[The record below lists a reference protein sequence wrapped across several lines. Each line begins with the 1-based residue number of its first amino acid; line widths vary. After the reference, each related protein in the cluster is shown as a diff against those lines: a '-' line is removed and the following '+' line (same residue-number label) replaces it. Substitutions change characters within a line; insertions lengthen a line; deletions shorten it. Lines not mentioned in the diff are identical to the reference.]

1 MLFMVVPVVWKYKT
15 MSMNDAPRSERLHI
29 ALFGRRNAGKSSLIN
44 ALTGQQTALVSDVPG
59 TTTDPVMKS
68 MEILPLGPCVLID
81 TAGFDDSGKVG
92 DLRTE
97 RTREVIKQTD
107 IAIIV
112 TDDISLD
119 DEAAW
124 AGLLKQ
130 ANVPFVA
137 VLNKVDLMPE
147 VSSTLLADTAKRLGC
162 DVVPVS
168 ALHGTGLDLLRK
180 TLAGLMPENEKQSL
194 TGNLAKPGDT
204 VLLVMPQDPQAPKG
218 RLILPQVQT
227 LRDLMD
233 KGCIAMCCTTEGIDQ
248 AFASLRDPP
257 HLIITDSQVF
267 DIVEQKIPKSHAYAN
282 ETDETDET
290 DTPRKGAKPLRKK
303 DASRL
308 SALAWGHADEMHEP
322 LLTSFSVLMA
332 AHKGDIN
339 YFVESAPAIDR
350 LTEQSRVLIAEACT
364 HAPLAEDIGREK
376 IPRLLRKR
384 VGQGLT
390 VNIVA
395 GKDFPDDVRGY
406 DLVIHCGGCMF
417 NRKFMLSRVEQ
428 CRAQGVPMTNY
439 GITIAH
445 VKGILDKVSLP
456 H

>member
-1 MLFMVVPVVWKYKT
+1 M
-15 MSMNDAPRSERLHI
+15 HI

-44 ALTGQQTALVSDVPG
+44 ALTGQQIAIVSDVAG
-59 TTTDPVMKS
+59 TTTDPVSKS

-81 TAGFDDSGKVG
+81 TAGFDDSGAVG

-107 IAIIV
+107 IAILV
-112 TDDISLD
+112 TDGTTLD
-119 DEAAW
+119 DEVAW
-124 AGLLKQ
+124 ATLLKQ
-130 ANVPFVA
+130 ANVPYVA
-137 VLNKVDLMPE
+137 ALNKVDLMPE
-147 VSSTLLADTAKRLGC
+147 VPSTLLTDMAKRLGC
-162 DVVPVS
+162 DVIPVS
-168 ALHGTGLDLLRK
+168 AMNGTGLDVLRN
-180 TLAGLMPENEKQSL
+180 TLAGLMTESGKQSL
-194 TGNLAKPGDT
+194 TGNLAQAGDT

-233 KGCIAMCCTTEGIDQ
+233 KGCIAICCTTEDIDR
-248 AFASLRDPP
+248 ALSSLHEPP

-267 DIVEQKIPKSHAYAN
+267 DIVEKK
-282 ETDETDET
+282 
-290 DTPRKGAKPLRKK
+290 KPE
-303 DASRL
+303 
-308 SALAWGHADEMHEP
+308 GT

-332 AHKGDIN
+332 ANKGDTRF
-339 YFVESAPAIDR
+339 FVRSAMAIDR

-376 IPRLLRKR
+376 IPRMLRQR

-390 VNIVA
+390 VDIVA
-395 GKDFPDDVRGY
+395 GKDFPPDVTSY

-428 CRAQGVPMTNY
+428 CRRQGTPMTNY

-445 VKGILDKVSLP
+445 IKGILGKVSLP
-456 H
+456 

>member
-1 MLFMVVPVVWKYKT
+1 MVEKENSLNGT
-15 MSMNDAPRSERLHI
+15 PRSERLHI
-29 ALFGRRNAGKSSLIN
+29 ALFGRRNVGKSSLIN

-59 TTTDPVMKS
+59 TTTDPVSKS

-112 TDDISLD
+112 TDGTSLD
-119 DEAAW
+119 DESAW

-130 ANVPFVA
+130 ANVPYVT
-137 VLNKVDLMPE
+137 VLNKVDLLNE
-147 VSSTLLADTAKRLGC
+147 VPSTLLADIAKRLNC
-162 DVVPVS
+162 DVITVS
-168 ALHGTGLDLLRK
+168 ALQGTGLGLLRK

-194 TGNLAKPGDT
+194 TGHLAKAGDT

-233 KGCIAMCCTTEGIDQ
+233 KGCIAICCTTQDMDQ
-248 AFASLRDPP
+248 ALASLREPP

-267 DIVEQKIPKSHAYAN
+267 DIVEQKKPQ
-282 ETDETDET
+282 
-290 DTPRKGAKPLRKK
+290 DT
-303 DASRL
+303 
-308 SALAWGHADEMHEP
+308 

-332 AHKGDIN
+332 AHKGDIQ
-339 YFVESAPAIDR
+339 YFVESAPAINR

-384 VGQGLT
+384 VGEKLT
-390 VNIVA
+390 VDIVA
-395 GKDFPDDVRGY
+395 GKDFPDDVKDY

-417 NRKFMLSRVEQ
+417 NRRFMLQRVEQ

-445 VKGILDKVSLP
+445 IKGILGKVSLP
-456 H
+456 

>member
-1 MLFMVVPVVWKYKT
+1 MVEQAF
-15 MSMNDAPRSERLHI
+15 SRAPRGERLHI
-29 ALFGRRNAGKSSLIN
+29 ALFGKRNAGKSSLIN
-44 ALTGQQTALVSDVPG
+44 ALTGQQIALVSDVPG

-81 TAGFDDSGKVG
+81 TAGFDDSGKIG

-112 TDDISLD
+112 TEGIDLD
-119 DEAAW
+119 EEIAW

-130 ANVPFVA
+130 ANIPYAA
-137 VLNKVDLMPE
+137 VLNKVDLMQE
-147 VSSTLLADTAKRLGC
+147 VPSTLLTDMAKRLGC
-162 DVVPVS
+162 DVIPVS
-168 ALHGTGLDLLRK
+168 AMNGTGLDILKK
-180 TLAGLMPENEKQSL
+180 TLAGLMPESGNQSL
-194 TGNLAKPGDT
+194 TGHLAQAGDT

-233 KGCIAMCCTTEGIDQ
+233 KRCIAICCTTEDIDQ
-248 AFASLRDPP
+248 TLATLREPP
-257 HLIITDSQVF
+257 QLIITDSQVF
-267 DIVEQKIPKSHAYAN
+267 DIVEQK
-282 ETDETDET
+282 
-290 DTPRKGAKPLRKK
+290 KPAESK
-303 DASRL
+303 
-308 SALAWGHADEMHEP
+308 
-322 LLTSFSVLMA
+322 LTSFSVLMA
-332 AHKGDIN
+332 AHKGDIQ
-339 YFVESAPAIDR
+339 YFVESATAINR

-376 IPRLLRKR
+376 IPRMLRQR

-390 VNIVA
+390 VDIVA
-395 GKDFPDDVRGY
+395 GKDFPNDLTSY

-417 NRKFMLSRVEQ
+417 NRKFMLSRVDQ

-445 VKGILDKVSLP
+445 VKGILGKVSLP
-456 H
+456 

>member
-1 MLFMVVPVVWKYKT
+1 MVNQSLNSTPQ
-15 MSMNDAPRSERLHI
+15 SERLHI

-44 ALTGQQTALVSDVPG
+44 ALTGQQIALVSDMPG

-81 TAGFDDSGKVG
+81 TAGFDDTGKVG
-92 DLRTE
+92 DLRVE

-112 TDDISLD
+112 TDASSLD
-119 DEAAW
+119 DEMRW

-130 ANVPFVA
+130 ANVPYVT
-137 VLNKVDLMPE
+137 VLNKVDLMKE
-147 VSSTLLADTAKRLGC
+147 VPSTLLADMAKRLGC
-162 DVVPVS
+162 DVIPIS
-168 ALHGTGLDLLRK
+168 AQNGTGLEVLRQ
-180 TLAGLMPENEKQSL
+180 TLAGLMPESDKQSL
-194 TGNLAKPGDT
+194 TGSLAQKGDT

-233 KGCIAMCCTTEGIDQ
+233 KGCIAVCCTTEDIDS
-248 AFASLRDPP
+248 SLAALREPP
-257 HLIITDSQVF
+257 RLIITDSQVF
-267 DIVEQKIPKSHAYAN
+267 DIVEKK
-282 ETDETDET
+282 
-290 DTPRKGAKPLRKK
+290 KP
-303 DASRL
+303 AGS
-308 SALAWGHADEMHEP
+308 

-332 AHKGDIN
+332 AHKGDIRF
-339 YFVESAPAIDR
+339 FVRSAMAIDR
-350 LTEQSRVLIAEACT
+350 MTEQSRVLIAEACT

-376 IPRLLRKR
+376 IPRMLRQR
-384 VGQGLT
+384 IGQGLT
-390 VNIVA
+390 VDIVA
-395 GKDFPDDVRGY
+395 GKDFPEDVTSY

-428 CRAQGVPMTNY
+428 CRRQGTPMTNY

-445 VKGILDKVSLP
+445 IKGILDKVSLP
-456 H
+456 

>member
-1 MLFMVVPVVWKYKT
+1 M
-15 MSMNDAPRSERLHI
+15 HI

-44 ALTGQQTALVSDVPG
+44 ALTGQQIAIVSDVAG
-59 TTTDPVMKS
+59 TTTDPVSKS

-81 TAGFDDSGKVG
+81 TAGFDDSGAVG

-107 IAIIV
+107 IAILV
-112 TDDISLD
+112 TDGTTLD
-119 DEAAW
+119 DEVAW
-124 AGLLKQ
+124 ATLLKQ
-130 ANVPFVA
+130 ANVPYVA
-137 VLNKVDLMPE
+137 ALNKVDLMPE
-147 VSSTLLADTAKRLGC
+147 VPSALLTDMAKRLGC
-162 DVVPVS
+162 DVIPIS
-168 ALHGTGLDLLRK
+168 AMNGTGLDVLRN
-180 TLAGLMPENEKQSL
+180 TLAGLMPESGKQSL
-194 TGNLAKPGDT
+194 TGNLAQAGDT

-233 KGCIAMCCTTEGIDQ
+233 KGCIAICCTTEDIDR
-248 AFASLRDPP
+248 ALSSLNEPP

-267 DIVEQKIPKSHAYAN
+267 DIVEKK
-282 ETDETDET
+282 
-290 DTPRKGAKPLRKK
+290 KPE
-303 DASRL
+303 
-308 SALAWGHADEMHEP
+308 GT

-332 AHKGDIN
+332 AHKGDTRF
-339 YFVESAPAIDR
+339 FVRSAMAIDR

-376 IPRLLRKR
+376 IPRMLRQR

-390 VNIVA
+390 VDIVA
-395 GKDFPDDVRGY
+395 GKDFPPDVTSY

-428 CRAQGVPMTNY
+428 CRRQGTPMTNY

-445 VKGILDKVSLP
+445 IKGILGKVSLP
-456 H
+456 

>member
-1 MLFMVVPVVWKYKT
+1 M
-15 MSMNDAPRSERLHI
+15 HI

-92 DLRTE
+92 DLRAE

-112 TDDISLD
+112 TDGTSLD
-119 DEAAW
+119 DEATW
-124 AGLLKQ
+124 ATLLKQ
-130 ANVPFVA
+130 ANVPYVA
-137 VLNKVDLMPE
+137 VLNKVDLMTEIP
-147 VSSTLLADTAKRLGC
+147 TPLLADMAKRLGC
-162 DVVPVS
+162 DAIPVS
-168 ALHGTGLDLLRK
+168 ALNGTGLDLLRN
-180 TLAGLMPENEKQSL
+180 TLAGLMPEDKKQSL
-194 TGNLAKPGDT
+194 TGSLAQAGDT

-233 KGCIAMCCTTEGIDQ
+233 KRCIAICCTTEDIDSTL
-248 AFASLRDPP
+248 ASLREPP

-267 DIVEQKIPKSHAYAN
+267 DIVEQK
-282 ETDETDET
+282 
-290 DTPRKGAKPLRKK
+290 KP
-303 DASRL
+303 AES
-308 SALAWGHADEMHEP
+308 

-332 AHKGDIN
+332 AHKGDIR
-339 YFVESAPAIDR
+339 FFIRSAMAIDR
-350 LTEQSRVLIAEACT
+350 LTEQSRVLIAEAST
-364 HAPLAEDIGREK
+364 QAPLAEDIGREK
-376 IPRLLRKR
+376 IPRMLRQR

-390 VNIVA
+390 VDIVA
-395 GKDFPDDVRGY
+395 GKDFPKDLTSY
-406 DLVIHCGGCMF
+406 DLVIHCGACMF
-417 NRKFMLSRVEQ
+417 NRKFMLSRIEQ
-428 CRAQGVPMTNY
+428 CRRQGTPMTNY

-445 VKGILDKVSLP
+445 LKGILPKVSLP
-456 H
+456 

>member
-1 MLFMVVPVVWKYKT
+1 MADKGL
-15 MSMNDAPRSERLHI
+15 NDTPRSERLHI
-29 ALFGRRNAGKSSLIN
+29 ALFGRRNVGKSSLIN

-59 TTTDPVMKS
+59 TTTDPVSKS

-97 RTREVIKQTD
+97 RTHEVIKQTD
-107 IAIIV
+107 IAILV
-112 TDDISLD
+112 TDGTKLD

-124 AGLLKQ
+124 AKLLKQ

-137 VLNKVDLMPE
+137 VLNKVDILPE
-147 VSSTLLADTAKRLGC
+147 APTTLLAHIAKQLGC
-162 DVVPVS
+162 DAIPVS
-168 ALHGTGLDLLRK
+168 AIKAEGLDLLRQ
-180 TLAGLMPENEKQSL
+180 TLVGLMPEGSKQSL
-194 TGNLAKPGDT
+194 TGQLAQRGDM

-227 LRDLMD
+227 LRDLLD
-233 KGCIAMCCTTEGIDQ
+233 KGCTAICCTTEDIDRTLE
-248 AFASLRDPP
+248 SLKEPP
-257 HLIITDSQVF
+257 SLIVTDSQVF
-267 DIVEQKIPKSHAYAN
+267 DIVEKK
-282 ETDETDET
+282 
-290 DTPRKGAKPLRKK
+290 KPE
-303 DASRL
+303 
-308 SALAWGHADEMHEP
+308 GC

-339 YFVESAPAIDR
+339 YFVESASAIDR

-376 IPRLLRKR
+376 IPRLLRQR

-390 VNIVA
+390 VDIVA
-395 GKDFPDDVRGY
+395 GKDFPADVTGY

-417 NRKFMLSRVEQ
+417 NRRFMLQRVEQ
-428 CRAQGVPMTNY
+428 CRTQGVPMTNY

-445 VKGILDKVSLP
+445 IKGILNKVSLP
-456 H
+456 

>member
-1 MLFMVVPVVWKYKT
+1 M
-15 MSMNDAPRSERLHI
+15 HI

-44 ALTGQQTALVSDVPG
+44 ALTGQQIAIVSDVAG
-59 TTTDPVMKS
+59 TTTDPVSKS

-81 TAGFDDSGKVG
+81 TAGFDDTGAVG

-107 IAIIV
+107 IAILV
-112 TDDISLD
+112 TDGTTLD
-119 DEAAW
+119 EEVAW
-124 AGLLKQ
+124 ASLLKQ
-130 ANVPFVA
+130 ANVPYVA
-137 VLNKVDLMPE
+137 TLNKVDLMPE
-147 VSSTLLADTAKRLGC
+147 VPSALLTVMAKRLGC
-162 DVVPVS
+162 DVIPVS
-168 ALHGTGLDLLRK
+168 AMNGTGLDVLRN
-180 TLAGLMPENEKQSL
+180 TLAGLMPESGKQSL
-194 TGNLAKPGDT
+194 TGNLAQAGDT

-233 KGCIAMCCTTEGIDQ
+233 KGCIAICCTTEDIDR
-248 AFASLRDPP
+248 ALSSLHEPP

-267 DIVEQKIPKSHAYAN
+267 DIVEKK
-282 ETDETDET
+282 
-290 DTPRKGAKPLRKK
+290 KPE
-303 DASRL
+303 
-308 SALAWGHADEMHEP
+308 GT

-332 AHKGDIN
+332 AHKGDTRF
-339 YFVESAPAIDR
+339 FVRSAMAIDR

-376 IPRLLRKR
+376 IPRMLRQR

-390 VNIVA
+390 VDIVA
-395 GKDFPDDVRGY
+395 GKDFPPDVTSY

-428 CRAQGVPMTNY
+428 CRRQGTPMTNY

-445 VKGILDKVSLP
+445 IKGILGKVSLP
-456 H
+456 

>member
-1 MLFMVVPVVWKYKT
+1 MADNSLN
-15 MSMNDAPRSERLHI
+15 SAPRSERVHI

-112 TDDISLD
+112 TDGSSLD

-124 AGLLKQ
+124 AALLKQ
-130 ANVPFVA
+130 ANVPYVA
-137 VLNKVDLMPE
+137 LLNKVDLLPE
-147 VSSTLLADTAKRLGC
+147 VPSALLTDMAKRLGC
-162 DVVPVS
+162 DVIPVS
-168 ALHGTGLDLLRK
+168 ALNGTGLDLLRK

-194 TGNLAKPGDT
+194 TGRLAQAGDT

-233 KGCIAMCCTTEGIDQ
+233 KGCIAICCTTQGMDQ
-248 AFASLRDPP
+248 ALASLREPP

-267 DIVEQKIPKSHAYAN
+267 DIVEQKMPK
-282 ETDETDET
+282 
-290 DTPRKGAKPLRKK
+290 K
-303 DASRL
+303 
-308 SALAWGHADEMHEP
+308 HADKTNKTNKTENT

-332 AHKGDIN
+332 AHKGDIQ
-339 YFVESAPAIDR
+339 YFVESAPAINR
-350 LTEQSRVLIAEACT
+350 LTERSRVLIAEACT

-390 VNIVA
+390 VDIVA
-395 GKDFPDDVRGY
+395 GKDFPSDLTGY

-417 NRKFMLSRVEQ
+417 NRRFMLQRVEQ
-428 CRAQGVPMTNY
+428 ARSQGVPMTNY

-445 VKGILDKVSLP
+445 IKGILDKVSLP
-456 H
+456 

>member
-1 MLFMVVPVVWKYKT
+1 
-15 MSMNDAPRSERLHI
+15 MNSTPQSERLHI

-44 ALTGQQTALVSDVPG
+44 ALTGQQIALVSDVPG
-59 TTTDPVMKS
+59 TTTDPVIKS

-92 DLRTE
+92 NLRSE
-97 RTREVIKQTD
+97 RTRAVIKQTD
-107 IAIIV
+107 IGILV
-112 TDDISLD
+112 TDGTSLD

-137 VLNKVDLMPE
+137 VLNKVDLMDVVP
-147 VSSTLLADTAKRLGC
+147 VTLLADIAKRLGC

-168 ALHGTGLDLLRK
+168 AMKGTGLDLLKR
-180 TLAGLMPENEKQSL
+180 TLAGLMPENGKQSL
-194 TGNLAKPGDT
+194 TGQLAQAGDT

-233 KGCIAMCCTTEGIDQ
+233 KRCVAICCTTDDIDRTL
-248 AFASLRDPP
+248 AAMKHPP
-257 HLIITDSQVF
+257 RLIITDSQVF
-267 DIVEQKIPKSHAYAN
+267 DIVEQK
-282 ETDETDET
+282 
-290 DTPRKGAKPLRKK
+290 KPV
-303 DASRL
+303 DS
-308 SALAWGHADEMHEP
+308 

-332 AHKGDIN
+332 AHKGDID
-339 YFVESAPAIDR
+339 YFIESAAAIDQ

-376 IPRLLRKR
+376 IPRLLQGR
-384 VGQGLT
+384 VGKGLKID
-390 VNIVA
+390 IVA
-395 GKDFPDDVRGY
+395 GKDFPEDLTGY

-417 NRKFMLSRVEQ
+417 NRKFMLQRVLQ

-445 VKGILDKVSLP
+445 IKGIINKVSLP
-456 H
+456 

>member
-1 MLFMVVPVVWKYKT
+1 M
-15 MSMNDAPRSERLHI
+15 
-29 ALFGRRNAGKSSLIN
+29 GKSSLIN
-44 ALTGQQTALVSDVPG
+44 ALTGQHISLVSDMPG
-59 TTTDPVMKS
+59 TTTDPVSKS

-92 DLRTE
+92 DLRTQ

-112 TDDISLD
+112 TDGSSFD
-119 DEAAW
+119 DESEW

-130 ANVPFVA
+130 ANVPYLT
-137 VLNKVDLMPE
+137 VLNKVDLLNE
-147 VSSTLLADTAKRLGC
+147 VPSTLLADIAKRLNC
-162 DVVPVS
+162 DVIAVS
-168 ALHGTGLDLLRK
+168 AIQGTGLDLLRK
-180 TLAGLMPENEKQSL
+180 TLAGLMPENGKQSL
-194 TGNLAKPGDT
+194 TGRLANVGDT

-233 KGCIAMCCTTEGIDQ
+233 KRCIAICCTTHDIDQ
-248 AFASLRDPP
+248 ALASLREPP

-267 DIVEQKIPKSHAYAN
+267 DIVEQK
-282 ETDETDET
+282 
-290 DTPRKGAKPLRKK
+290 KPQ
-303 DASRL
+303 
-308 SALAWGHADEMHEP
+308 GT

-332 AHKGDIN
+332 AHKGDIQ
-339 YFVESAPAIDR
+339 YFVESAPAIDI
-350 LTEQSRVLIAEACT
+350 LNEQSRVLIAEACT

-384 VGQGLT
+384 VGEKLM
-390 VNIVA
+390 VDIVA

-417 NRKFMLSRVEQ
+417 NRRFMLQRVEQ

-445 VKGILDKVSLP
+445 IKGILSKVSLP
-456 H
+456 

>member
-1 MLFMVVPVVWKYKT
+1 MVDNTFNRVPQ
-15 MSMNDAPRSERLHI
+15 SERLHI

-44 ALTGQQTALVSDVPG
+44 ALTGQQIALVSDVPG
-59 TTTDPVMKS
+59 TTTDPVIKS

-107 IAIIV
+107 IAILV
-112 TDDISLD
+112 TDGSSLD

-124 AGLLKQ
+124 AAQLKQ

-137 VLNKVDLMPE
+137 VLNKVDLLEE
-147 VSSTLLADTAKRLGC
+147 VPATLLTGIAKRLGC
-162 DVVPVS
+162 DVIPVS
-168 ALHGTGLDLLRK
+168 AVNGTGLEVLRN
-180 TLAGLMPENEKQSL
+180 TLAGLMPESGKQSL
-194 TGNLAKPGDT
+194 TGDLAHPGDT

-233 KGCIAMCCTTEGIDQ
+233 KRCIAICCTTEDIDSTL
-248 AFASLRDPP
+248 ASLREPP
-257 HLIITDSQVF
+257 RLIITDSKVF
-267 DIVEQKIPKSHAYAN
+267 DIVEKK
-282 ETDETDET
+282 
-290 DTPRKGAKPLRKK
+290 KPEG
-303 DASRL
+303 S
-308 SALAWGHADEMHEP
+308 

-332 AHKGDIN
+332 AHKGDIRF
-339 YFVESAPAIDR
+339 FVRSAMAIDR
-350 LTEQSRVLIAEACT
+350 MTEQSRVLIAEACT

-376 IPRLLRKR
+376 IPRMLRQR

-390 VNIVA
+390 VDIVA
-395 GKDFPDDVRGY
+395 GKDFPEDVTSY

-417 NRKFMLSRVEQ
+417 NRKFMLSRVDQ
-428 CRAQGVPMTNY
+428 CRRQGTPMTNY

-445 VKGILDKVSLP
+445 LKGILGKVSLP
-456 H
+456 

>member
-1 MLFMVVPVVWKYKT
+1 MVD
-15 MSMNDAPRSERLHI
+15 NFNRAPRSERLHI

-107 IAIIV
+107 IAILV
-112 TDDISLD
+112 TDGSSLD
-119 DEAAW
+119 DEATW
-124 AGLLKQ
+124 AALLKQ
-130 ANVPFVA
+130 ANVPFVT
-137 VLNKVDLMPE
+137 VLNKVDLLEE
-147 VSSTLLADTAKRLGC
+147 VPSTLLEDMAKRLGC

-168 ALHGTGLDLLRK
+168 AINGTGLDTLRD
-180 TLAGLMPENEKQSL
+180 TLAGLMPESEKKSL
-194 TGNLAKPGDT
+194 TGDLAHPGDT

-233 KGCIAMCCTTEGIDQ
+233 KRCIAICCTTDDIDSTL
-248 AFASLRDPP
+248 AALKEPP
-257 HLIITDSQVF
+257 RLIITDSQVF
-267 DIVEQKIPKSHAYAN
+267 DIVEKK
-282 ETDETDET
+282 
-290 DTPRKGAKPLRKK
+290 KPEG
-303 DASRL
+303 S
-308 SALAWGHADEMHEP
+308 

-332 AHKGDIN
+332 AHKGDIRF
-339 YFVESAPAIDR
+339 FVRSAMAIDR
-350 LTEQSRVLIAEACT
+350 MTEQSRVLIAEACT

-376 IPRLLRKR
+376 IPRMLRQR

-390 VNIVA
+390 VDIVA
-395 GKDFPDDVRGY
+395 GKDFAEDVTSY
-406 DLVIHCGGCMF
+406 DLVIPCGGCMF
-417 NRKFMLSRVEQ
+417 NRKFMLSRVDQ
-428 CRAQGVPMTNY
+428 CRRQGTPMTNY

-445 VKGILDKVSLP
+445 LKGILGKVSLP
-456 H
+456 

>member
-1 MLFMVVPVVWKYKT
+1 M
-15 MSMNDAPRSERLHI
+15 HI

-44 ALTGQQTALVSDVPG
+44 ALTGQQIAIVSDVAG
-59 TTTDPVMKS
+59 TTTDPVSKS

-81 TAGFDDSGKVG
+81 TAGFDDSGAGG

-107 IAIIV
+107 IAILV
-112 TDDISLD
+112 TDGTTLD
-119 DEAAW
+119 DEVAW
-124 AGLLKQ
+124 ATLLKQ
-130 ANVPFVA
+130 ANVPYVA
-137 VLNKVDLMPE
+137 ALNKVDLMPE
-147 VSSTLLADTAKRLGC
+147 VPSTLLTDMAKRLGC
-162 DVVPVS
+162 DVIPVS
-168 ALHGTGLDLLRK
+168 AMNGTGLDVLRN
-180 TLAGLMPENEKQSL
+180 TLAGLMPESGKQSL
-194 TGNLAKPGDT
+194 TGNLAQAGDT

-233 KGCIAMCCTTEGIDQ
+233 KGCIAICCTTEDIDR
-248 AFASLRDPP
+248 ALSSLNEPP

-267 DIVEQKIPKSHAYAN
+267 DIVEKK
-282 ETDETDET
+282 
-290 DTPRKGAKPLRKK
+290 KPE
-303 DASRL
+303 
-308 SALAWGHADEMHEP
+308 GT

-332 AHKGDIN
+332 AHKGDTRF
-339 YFVESAPAIDR
+339 FVRSAMAIDR

-376 IPRLLRKR
+376 IPRMLRQR

-390 VNIVA
+390 VDIVA
-395 GKDFPDDVRGY
+395 GKDFPPDVTSY

-428 CRAQGVPMTNY
+428 CRRQGTPMTNY

-445 VKGILDKVSLP
+445 IKGILGKVSLP
-456 H
+456 

>member
-1 MLFMVVPVVWKYKT
+1 
-15 MSMNDAPRSERLHI
+15 MNETPQSERLHI

-44 ALTGQQTALVSDVPG
+44 ALTGQQIALVSDVPG

-92 DLRTE
+92 DLRAE

-112 TDDISLD
+112 TDGLSLD
-119 DEAAW
+119 DEIAW
-124 AGLLKQ
+124 AALLKQ
-130 ANVPFVA
+130 SNVPFVA
-137 VLNKVDLMPE
+137 VLNKVDLMAEIP
-147 VSSTLLADTAKRLGC
+147 SSQLVDIAKRLGC
-162 DVVPVS
+162 DVIPVS
-168 ALHGTGLDLLRK
+168 ALNGTGLDLLRQ
-180 TLAGLMPENEKQSL
+180 TLAGLVPESDKQSL
-194 TGNLAKPGDT
+194 TGNLAQAGDT

-233 KGCIAMCCTTEGIDQ
+233 KRCIAICCTTEDIDQ
-248 AFASLRDPP
+248 TLASLKEPP

-267 DIVEQKIPKSHAYAN
+267 DIVE
-282 ETDETDET
+282 
-290 DTPRKGAKPLRKK
+290 AKKP
-303 DASRL
+303 AES
-308 SALAWGHADEMHEP
+308 

-332 AHKGDIN
+332 AHKGEIR
-339 YFVESAPAIDR
+339 FFTRSAMAIDR

-376 IPRLLRKR
+376 IPRLLRQR
-384 VGQGLT
+384 VGKGLT
-390 VNIVA
+390 VDIVA
-395 GKDFPDDVRGY
+395 GKDFPKDVTSY

-428 CRAQGVPMTNY
+428 CRRQGTPMTNY

-445 VKGILDKVSLP
+445 LKCILDKVSLP
-456 H
+456 

>member
-1 MLFMVVPVVWKYKT
+1 M
-15 MSMNDAPRSERLHI
+15 HI

-44 ALTGQQTALVSDVPG
+44 ALTGQQIAIVSDEPG

-112 TDDISLD
+112 TDGASLN
-119 DEAAW
+119 DEASW
-124 AGLLKQ
+124 ATQLKQ
-130 ANVPFVA
+130 ANVSYVA
-137 VLNKVDLMPE
+137 VLNKVDLMQE
-147 VSSTLLADTAKRLGC
+147 VPSTLLADIAKRLGC
-162 DVVPVS
+162 DVIPVS
-168 ALHGTGLDLLRK
+168 ALNGTGLDQLRN
-180 TLAGLMPENEKQSL
+180 TLAGLAPESGEQSL
-194 TGNLAKPGDT
+194 TGDLAHAGDT

-233 KGCIAMCCTTEGIDQ
+233 KGCIAICCTTEDIDRTL
-248 AFASLRDPP
+248 AALKEPP

-267 DIVEQKIPKSHAYAN
+267 DIVEQK
-282 ETDETDET
+282 
-290 DTPRKGAKPLRKK
+290 KP
-303 DASRL
+303 AES
-308 SALAWGHADEMHEP
+308 

-332 AHKGDIN
+332 AHKGDIRS
-339 YFVESAPAIDR
+339 FVRSAMAIDR

-376 IPRLLRKR
+376 IPRMLRQR

-390 VNIVA
+390 VDIVA
-395 GKDFPDDVRGY
+395 GKDFPKDLTSY
-406 DLVIHCGGCMF
+406 DLVIHCGACMF
-417 NRKFMLSRVEQ
+417 NRKFMLSRIDQ
-428 CRAQGVPMTNY
+428 CRRQGTPMTNY

-456 H
+456 

>member
-1 MLFMVVPVVWKYKT
+1 MADNAL
-15 MSMNDAPRSERLHI
+15 NRAPQSERLHI

-44 ALTGQQTALVSDVPG
+44 ALTGQQIALVSDVPG
-59 TTTDPVMKS
+59 TTTDPVIKS

-92 DLRTE
+92 DLRAE

-112 TDDISLD
+112 TDGTTLD
-119 DEAAW
+119 DEAKW

-130 ANVPFVA
+130 ADVPYVA

-147 VSSTLLADTAKRLGC
+147 VPSTLLADVAKRLGC
-162 DVVPVS
+162 DVIPVS
-168 ALHGTGLDLLRK
+168 ALNGTGLDLLRRM
-180 TLAGLMPENEKQSL
+180 LAGLVPENEKQSL
-194 TGNLAKPGDT
+194 TGNLAQSGDS

-233 KGCIAMCCTTEGIDQ
+233 KGCIAICCTTQDMDQ
-248 AFASLRDPP
+248 ALASLREPP

-267 DIVEQKIPKSHAYAN
+267 DIVEQK
-282 ETDETDET
+282 
-290 DTPRKGAKPLRKK
+290 KPL
-303 DASRL
+303 
-308 SALAWGHADEMHEP
+308 ET

-332 AHKGDIN
+332 AHKGDIQ
-339 YFVESAPAIDR
+339 YFVESAPAINR
-350 LTEQSRVLIAEACT
+350 LTEESRVLIAEACT

-376 IPRLLRKR
+376 IPRMLRKR
-384 VGQGLT
+384 VGEKLT
-390 VNIVA
+390 VDIVA

-417 NRKFMLSRVEQ
+417 NRKFMLSRVQQ

-445 VKGILDKVSLP
+445 IKGILGKVSLP
-456 H
+456 

>member
-1 MLFMVVPVVWKYKT
+1 MADKGL
-15 MSMNDAPRSERLHI
+15 NDTPRSERLHI
-29 ALFGRRNAGKSSLIN
+29 ALFGRRNVGKSSLIN

-59 TTTDPVMKS
+59 TTTDPVSKS

-97 RTREVIKQTD
+97 RTHEVIKQTD
-107 IAIIV
+107 IAILV
-112 TDDISLD
+112 TDGTKLD

-124 AGLLKQ
+124 AKLLKQ

-137 VLNKVDLMPE
+137 VLNKVDILPE
-147 VSSTLLADTAKRLGC
+147 APTTLLAHVAKQLGC
-162 DVVPVS
+162 DAIPVS
-168 ALHGTGLDLLRK
+168 AIKAEGLDLLRQ
-180 TLAGLMPENEKQSL
+180 TLVGLMPEGSKQSL
-194 TGNLAKPGDT
+194 TGQLAQRGDM

-227 LRDLMD
+227 LRDLLD
-233 KGCIAMCCTTEGIDQ
+233 KGCTAICCTTEDIDRTLE
-248 AFASLRDPP
+248 SLKEPP
-257 HLIITDSQVF
+257 SLIVTDSQVF
-267 DIVEQKIPKSHAYAN
+267 DIVEKK
-282 ETDETDET
+282 
-290 DTPRKGAKPLRKK
+290 KPE
-303 DASRL
+303 
-308 SALAWGHADEMHEP
+308 GC

-339 YFVESAPAIDR
+339 YFVESAAAINS

-376 IPRLLRKR
+376 IPRLLRQR

-390 VNIVA
+390 VDIVA
-395 GKDFPDDVRGY
+395 GKDFPADVTGY

-417 NRKFMLSRVEQ
+417 NRRFMLQRVEQ

-445 VKGILDKVSLP
+445 IKGILNKVSLP
-456 H
+456 